1 MARHLV
7 TAGRAA
13 SSVMRMLMVVLCS
26 ARAEGVVVSAPAAL
40 SVEAIGRHAASL
52 RDRGFTVLPAPIIDT
67 ALIARLSATTTARL
81 DSLLDRVEAKGC
93 DPLEQQYL
101 FREICARQSM
111 RWDLHVDVVRRGA
124 SGRRKRRT
132 PAEEAYAELSRAL
145 LSSAV
150 EPIVEALQGAAYEGV
165 RPTACGAIVSRR
177 GAAGQRPHADANL
190 PHYAEAERNPA
201 HRLFNCFVPLVDIAA
216 GGGDEQSD
224 GTQFWPASHLTADAA
239 HRAWERALGP
249 EALLEAEETLEE
261 EEEQEEQKQEEQEEQ
276 EQVKQ
281 QQRQLRQLRQLEERA
296 GGAPALETE
305 AETPACCA
313 GGVIIFD
320 FRIIH
325 GGLPSL
331 GRERAVAY
339 VICSTGGARDETNFP
354 PERIADLTEADADA
368 LPWWDEIDFVQ

>member
-1 MARHLV
+1 
-7 TAGRAA
+7 
-13 SSVMRMLMVVLCS
+13 MRMLMVVLCS

-40 SVEAIGRHAASL
+40 SLEAIGRHAASL

-239 HRAWERALGP
+239 HRAWELALGP
-249 EALLEAEETLEE
+249 EALLEVEALEEEQEEHEE
-261 EEEQEEQKQEEQEEQ
+261 EEEQA
-276 EQVKQ
+276 QVKQ
-281 QQRQLRQLRQLEERA
+281 QQQQQRQLRQLEERA
-296 GGAPALETE
+296 GGAPALEAE

>member
-1 MARHLV
+1 M
-7 TAGRAA
+7 TAGRAG
-13 SSVMRMLMVVLCS
+13 SVLRVLLVALCS
-26 ARAEGVVVSAPAAL
+26 ARVVASAPAAL

-101 FREICARQSM
+101 FREVCARQSM
-111 RWDLHVDVVRRGA
+111 RWDLHVDVARRGA
-124 SGRRKRRT
+124 SGRRKRT

-150 EPIVEALQGAAYEGV
+150 EPIVEALQGAGYEGV

-190 PHYAEAERNPA
+190 PHYAEAERNPG

-249 EALLEAEETLEE
+249 EALLEEKEE
-261 EEEQEEQKQEEQEEQ
+261 EEEEEEEE
-276 EQVKQ
+276 VMQ
-281 QQRQLRQLRQLEERA
+281 QQRQLRQLGQLEERA
-296 GGAPALETE
+296 GGAPALGAE
-305 AETPACCA
+305 AEAPACCA
-313 GGVIIFD
+313 GGLIIFD

-325 GGLPSL
+325 GGLPSI

-339 VICSTGGARDETNFP
+339 VICSTGGAQDETNFP

>member
-1 MARHLV
+1 
-7 TAGRAA
+7 
-13 SSVMRMLMVVLCS
+13 MRTLTIALCS
-26 ARAEGVVVSAPAAL
+26 ARAEGVAVSAPAAL
-40 SVEAIGRHAASL
+40 SAEAIARHAASL

-111 RWDLHVDVVRRGA
+111 RWDLHVDVARRGA

-190 PHYAEAERNPA
+190 PHYAEAERDPA
-201 HRLFNCFVPLVDIAA
+201 HRLFNCFIPLVDIAA
-216 GGGDEQSD
+216 GGGGGEQSD

-249 EALLEAEETLEE
+249 EALLEVGEILEE
-261 EEEQEEQKQEEQEEQ
+261 EEEEVE
-276 EQVKQ
+276 Q
-281 QQRQLRQLRQLEERA
+281 QQRQQRLRRQLEESG
-296 GGAPALETE
+296 GGAPALEAE
-305 AETPACCA
+305 AEAEAEAPACCA

-325 GGLPSL
+325 GGLPSR